1 MIESV
6 KHDPAADFTRIGRT
20 GELVLDYIRQ
30 DSKTILRHSS
40 CRSPWHFFPPM
51 ALDETGAAYT
61 LLVNPS
67 GGLVGGDHLRIR
79 ASLAPQSH
87 VLFSTP
93 SANRVYRSITE
104 PSRQEIQLTVGAG
117 AILEW
122 VPELTIP
129 FLGSRFSQTVHVAL
143 ESGGTLILWD
153 ASAAGRIASGE
164 RWRFTSFDNEIK
176 VTTSSGASV
185 LERYRL
191 TSGSGMERAGLA
203 EPWDYLASLFILS
216 EAVEEEVWK
225 RLEEKILPIL
235 EDRQGRVLGG
245 VSEPAVRGRI
255 VKLLAKSAPDLNA
268 VFESIWATARA
279 LLWGLPFPALRRY

>member
-6 KHDPAADFTRIGRT
+6 EHDRTADFTRIGRT

-30 DSKTILRHSS
+30 GSKTILRHSTS
-40 CRSPWHFFPPM
+40 RSPWHFFPPI
-51 ALDETGAAYT
+51 ALDDTGAAYT

-67 GGLVGGDHLRIR
+67 GGLVGGDHLSLR
-79 ASLAPQSH
+79 ATLGPESH

-93 SANRVYRSITE
+93 SANRVYRSIAE
-104 PSRQEIQLTVGAG
+104 PARQEIQLIVGAG

-129 FLGSRFSQTVHVAL
+129 FSGSRFSQRLHVTL
-143 ESGGTLILWD
+143 QSGGTLILWD
-153 ASAAGRIASGE
+153 ALAAGRIARGE
-164 RWRFTSFDNEIK
+164 RWRFTNFDNEIR

-185 LERYRL
+185 VERYRL
-191 TSGSGMERAGLA
+191 AAESAMSGAGLA
-203 EPWDYLASLFILS
+203 ERWDYVASLFILN
-216 EAVEEEVWK
+216 EAVEEEIWK
-225 RLEEKILPIL
+225 RLEEEVLRIL

-245 VSEPAVRGRI
+245 VSEPAVRGRV

-268 VFESIWATARA
+268 VFESIWAAARA

>member
-6 KHDPAADFTRIGRT
+6 EHDRAADFTRIGRT

-30 DSKTILRHSS
+30 GSKTILTHSNS
-40 CRSPWHFFPPM
+40 RSPWHFFPPIL
-51 ALDETGAAYT
+51 LDETGAAYT

-67 GGLVGGDHLRIR
+67 GGLVGGDHLVLR
-79 ASLAPQSH
+79 ATLGPDSH

-93 SANRVYRSITE
+93 SANRVYRSIAE
-104 PSRQEIQLTVGAG
+104 RSRQEIQLTVGAD

-122 VPELTIP
+122 VPELAIP
-129 FLGSRFSQTVHVAL
+129 FLGSRFSQRLQVTL

-153 ASAAGRIASGE
+153 ALAAGRIARGE
-164 RWRFTSFDNEIK
+164 RWKFTSFDNEIRI
-176 VTTSSGASV
+176 TTSSGATV
-185 LERYRL
+185 LERYTL
-191 TSGSGMERAGLA
+191 SSEKIMSGAGLA
-203 EPWDYLASLFILS
+203 EDWDYVASMFLLN
-216 EAVEEEVWK
+216 EAIEDEVWK

-245 VSEPAVRGRI
+245 VSEPAVRGRV

-268 VFESIWATARA
+268 TFESIWAAARA

>member
-1 MIESV
+1 MIEPLER
-6 KHDPAADFTRIGRT
+6 DRAADFTRIGRT

-30 DSKTILRHSS
+30 NSKTILTHSTS
-40 CRSPWHFFPPM
+40 RSPWHFFPPM

-67 GGLVGGDHLRIR
+67 GGLVAGDHLSLR
-79 ASLAPQSH
+79 ASLGPRSH
-87 VLFSTP
+87 VIFSTP
-93 SANRVYRSITE
+93 SANRVYRSLAE

-143 ESGGTLILWD
+143 ESGGTLIFWD
-153 ASAAGRIASGE
+153 ALAAGRIASGE
-164 RWRFTSFDNEIK
+164 RWKFTSFDNEIRVK
-176 VTTSSGASV
+176 TSSGASV

-191 TSGSGMERAGLA
+191 ISGERYGSGLA
-203 EPWDYLASLFILS
+203 EPWDYVASLFILS
-216 EAVEEEVWK
+216 EAVEEEVWQ
-225 RLEEKILPIL
+225 RLEERILPIL

>member
-1 MIESV
+1 MIEPV
-6 KHDPAADFTRIGRT
+6 ERDRAADFTRIGRT

-30 DSKTILRHSS
+30 NSKTILTHSTS
-40 CRSPWHFFPPM
+40 RSPWHFFPPM

-67 GGLVGGDHLRIR
+67 GGLVAGDHLSLR
-79 ASLAPQSH
+79 ASLGPRSH
-87 VLFSTP
+87 VIFSTP
-93 SANRVYRSITE
+93 SANRVYRSLAE

-143 ESGGTLILWD
+143 ESGGTLIFWD
-153 ASAAGRIASGE
+153 ALAAGRIASGE
-164 RWRFTSFDNEIK
+164 RWKFTSFDNEIRVK
-176 VTTSSGASV
+176 TSSGASV

-191 TSGSGMERAGLA
+191 ISGERYGSGLA
-203 EPWDYLASLFILS
+203 EPWDYVASLFILS

-225 RLEEKILPIL
+225 RLEERILPIL

>member
-1 MIESV
+1 MIEPLER
-6 KHDPAADFTRIGRT
+6 DRAADFTRIGRT

-30 DSKTILRHSS
+30 NSKTILTHSTS
-40 CRSPWHFFPPM
+40 RSPWHFFPPM

-67 GGLVGGDHLRIR
+67 GGLVAGDHLSLR
-79 ASLAPQSH
+79 ASLGPRSH
-87 VLFSTP
+87 VIFSTP
-93 SANRVYRSITE
+93 SANRVYRSLAE

-143 ESGGTLILWD
+143 ESGGTLIFWD
-153 ASAAGRIASGE
+153 ALAAGRIASGE
-164 RWRFTSFDNEIK
+164 RWKFTSFDNEIRVK
-176 VTTSSGASV
+176 TSSGASV

-191 TSGSGMERAGLA
+191 ISGERYGSGLA
-203 EPWDYLASLFILS
+203 EPWDYVASLFILS

-225 RLEEKILPIL
+225 RLEERILPIL